1 MRNNEVSSAHE
12 YYNKVINTILS
23 HCSKAEKEAKD
34 DCCILDRLP
43 FGDLILPKGCQ
54 ELDIKGPALIELK
67 VNLTLSISAYL
78 KKVKKQLSSEY
89 NLYVIYL
96 NNFLATDDINLL
108 SNNAVYFRSASSLK
122 GFNSAEHQIKDH
134 QHKYKMQGRR
144 TLFVG
149 AGVSIDAGLPKWEDL
164 LENLKNC
171 IEHKNHKELAENI
184 LKPENKDSLIIKA
197 QKITELL
204 IMSGIDKCESI
215 RTALWGTMH
224 NKLETS
230 PLIDAIVELIRNK
243 EVDAIITYN
252 YDDIIE
258 RRLDCCNEAY
268 SHVLEGDDVIEHEG
282 IPILH
287 VHGYIPKTKTAN
299 LDYLV
304 LDESSYHKLYNDNYT
319 WTNIEQLHYLRNS
332 NCVFVGFSM
341 QDPNLRRL
349 LELSNLKYMTKN
361 RSLETSSVI
370 AEKHCVFLKR
380 KEHGETDSAIDLTSK
395 IMSRLGLTVIWFDDF
410 KELPNLL
417 CDLFQRNKRQN
428 KAKDSS

>member
-1 MRNNEVSSAHE
+1 M
-12 YYNKVINTILS
+12 
-23 HCSKAEKEAKD
+23 
-34 DCCILDRLP
+34 
-43 FGDLILPKGCQ
+43 
-54 ELDIKGPALIELK
+54 
-67 VNLTLSISAYL
+67 
-78 KKVKKQLSSEY
+78 
-89 NLYVIYL
+89 
-96 NNFLATDDINLL
+96 
-108 SNNAVYFRSASSLK
+108 
-122 GFNSAEHQIKDH
+122 
-134 QHKYKMQGRR
+134 
-144 TLFVG
+144 FVG

-204 IMSGIDKCESI
+204 IMSGNDKCESI
-215 RTALWGTMH
+215 RTALWGTTH

-361 RSLETSSVI
+361 RSLETSSVV

-410 KELPNLL
+410 EELPSLL
-417 CDLFQRNKRQN
+417 CDLFQRNKRQ
-428 KAKDSS
+428 AQSER